1 MRISRWRRMS
11 AGRDHRWARPR
22 MSAYLE
28 GGLPARQHRRLAQ
41 HEELCPE
48 CWRMLRT
55 LDALLRIL
63 PILRV
68 PPQTTVDVVQRTAAQ
83 ARARIGEWGE

>member
-1 MRISRWRRMS
+1 MRISRWRRMN
-11 AGRDHRWARPR
+11 AGRDHRWSRSR

-28 GGLPARQHRRLAQ
+28 GELAARQHRRLAQ

-48 CWRMLRT
+48 CWRVLRT
-55 LDALLRIL
+55 LDALLLIL
-63 PILRV
+63 PTLRI

>member
-1 MRISRWRRMS
+1 
-11 AGRDHRWARPR
+11 

-28 GGLPARQHRRLAQ
+28 GELSTRRRRRLAQ
-41 HEELCPE
+41 HETLCPE

-55 LDALLRIL
+55 LDAVIRIL
-63 PILRV
+63 PTLRA
-68 PPQTTVDVVQRTAAQ
+68 PPQTTLDLAQQTAAQ